1 MEKNTVRYIVAEL
14 PKMKDKE
21 NNLECV
27 AREKF
32 ITFRGITV

>member
-21 NNLECV
+21 NNLEN
-27 AREKF
+27 REKF